1 MWLKESSKV
10 AAGLLLTVALLW
22 WVFRGIDLDILWGH
36 LEEASWAGLLVAAF
50 LGVGHNFFR
59 VLRWRALLEPVRSG
73 LPFRS
78 LFEAIILGYATSWV
92 LPGRLGELVRPAL
105 LAGRENLPLG
115 PCLGSVLAD
124 RLLDGLAVL
133 VLFAVGVFVTPL
145 AAESMQ
151 HVGLIRAA
159 AVGLIVVISVPT
171 VILLVASKARPK
183 LERLLSG
190 RQGWRGW
197 LGRFVLSLS
206 DGVQALKRP
215 ALLAQI
221 GLHTLLAWLTIT
233 ASTWI
238 GLRSCGVEISFGG
251 TMLLLP
257 LLVLGIALP
266 TPGGAGGYHAA
277 MRVGLTKL
285 FGVGNTLAV
294 GAGLLVH
301 AASVLPVILLGGSM
315 IVMGRSSM
323 QDLMRAVRQVREMG
337 SLSGG
342 AGIAGRPEEKL
353 S

>member
-1 MWLKESSKV
+1 MWLKETSKV
-10 AAGLLLTVALLW
+10 AAGLLLAVALLW

-36 LEEASWAGLLVAAF
+36 LREASWVGLLVCG
-50 LGVGHNFFR
+50 LVGVGHNLFR
-59 VLRWRALLEPVRSG
+59 VLRWRALLEPIRPG

-92 LPGRLGELVRPAL
+92 VPGRLGEIVRPAL
-105 LAGRENLPLG
+105 LAGRENLPVG

-124 RLLDGLAVL
+124 RLLDGMGVL
-133 VLFAVGVFVTPL
+133 VLFAVGAFVTPL
-145 AAESMQ
+145 GAESMQ
-151 HVGLIRAA
+151 HVGLVRAS
-159 AVGLIVVISVPT
+159 AVGLIAIISIPL
-171 VILLVASKARPK
+171 VILLAASTARPK

-190 RQGWRGW
+190 RGGWRGW

-215 ALLAQI
+215 ALLARI
-221 GLHTLLAWLTIT
+221 ALYTLLAWLTIT

-251 TMLLLP
+251 TMMLLP
-257 LLVLGIALP
+257 LLALGIALP

-285 FGVGNTLAV
+285 FLVGNPLAV
-294 GAGLLVH
+294 GAGLLLH
-301 AASVLPVILLGGSM
+301 AASVLPVVLLGGWM
-315 IVMGRSSM
+315 VVMGRSSI
-323 QDLMRAVRQVREMG
+323 QDLLRALRQVREMG
-337 SLSGG
+337 SPSSG
-342 AGIAGRPEEKL
+342 AGPTGRPAEKL